1 MAKLQQ
7 ALSNKQTHHL
17 ELRPKMLQSLKLLAM
32 PLMELD
38 VHIKEEMIANPML
51 EINEETDENKNTNE
65 EKVKNIE
72 EIENTENNDLKKTV
86 DEAKELSEILD
97 QWNDYHSTTRVSR
110 GSQEEQPNPEN
121 FIKAR
126 EDKKDDYLLQLEKMK
141 LPENEYDFAL
151 DLIDSTDGHGYL
163 LKGLSFNNL
172 ASEYEIDETRAE
184 EIHQIILHLEPKGI
198 TARNYSECLI
208 AQLTDKQLQDFL
220 LVSIIK
226 EDFDDLIHRRYQLL
240 VTKYKVS
247 LNMILSCKNEIATL
261 DPKPGLRLQTSQMS
275 YIVPDVIIKKIENK
289 YEVIVN
295 DFYIPNI
302 MLSSRYKSIIASV
315 KNEKQALDYVRGK
328 INSAKFLIKSM
339 YMRNRTLERVTR
351 SIIQHQKKYF
361 YDETGVLEPLIYSVI
376 ANELQVNESTICR
389 VVRTKYADT
398 PFGIMC
404 LKDFFTSTAGKDKN
418 YEAVSRQLVERE
430 IINFVENED
439 KNKPISDQNIANTLK
454 EKGISVSRRVI
465 AKYREGLGVLNS
477 RLRRKE

>member
-261 DPKPGLRLQTSQMS
+261 DP
-275 YIVPDVIIKKIENK
+275 
-289 YEVIVN
+289 IVN